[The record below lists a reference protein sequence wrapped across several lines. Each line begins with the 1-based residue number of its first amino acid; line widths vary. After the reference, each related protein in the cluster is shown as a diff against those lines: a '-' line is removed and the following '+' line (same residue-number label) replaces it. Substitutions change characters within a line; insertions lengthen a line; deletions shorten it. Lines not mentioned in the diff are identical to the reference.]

1 MNQLSIPDFR
11 ECAMVLA
18 LANTPLSLL
27 RGIIR
32 ATAMQKLR
40 QWDSV
45 RLLRSYDY
53 LTARSERNEYSIGSA
68 YAILVASLLRLREG
82 ERIAIDASRLLWGNT
97 LRDHLERSTIPTN
110 RLDLHV
116 PTKQPDIKVQTSSG
130 PIILG
135 SDGRPFQR

>member
-1 MNQLSIPDFR
+1 
-11 ECAMVLA
+11 MVLA